1 MLKNFK
7 SATDDSR
14 RYSLSKVMR
23 SVVTAN
29 RIIAITAIMSVSK
42 TNGYISIE
50 LISTSRVIKILPSGI
65 DAEQL
70 HRRE

>member
-1 MLKNFK
+1 
-7 SATDDSR
+7 
-14 RYSLSKVMR
+14 MR